1 MAASW
6 EKRNLGR
13 RLQPESLD
21 QNQAVVIAEL
31 ADWNPATTP
40 AVTHPVNQNNS
51 HRWAGK
57 RHSWI
62 TVSTP
67 HWNNTALSYT
77 HKPTQIE
84 TLCADLPPN
93 KNNRGLLLLLSSF
106 LTILTRTTGLHSNE
120 RPQHTEETAGLESS
134 CEENICDHRWLLCAQ
149 TPPSYKAEGYRS
161 TDFHE
166 RNVATRWGPAGE
178 STLWKIWFYNFGL
191 NTSDGAENGTKGRA
205 VSNLSKALICKEQA
219 TMLDLNNFITGL
231 DEQIPALPTVIF
243 GTEGQ
248 HSLD

>member
-13 RLQPESLD
+13 RLQPKSLD

-84 TLCADLPPN
+84 TLSADLPPN

-166 RNVATRWGPAGE
+166 RNVATRWGPVGE